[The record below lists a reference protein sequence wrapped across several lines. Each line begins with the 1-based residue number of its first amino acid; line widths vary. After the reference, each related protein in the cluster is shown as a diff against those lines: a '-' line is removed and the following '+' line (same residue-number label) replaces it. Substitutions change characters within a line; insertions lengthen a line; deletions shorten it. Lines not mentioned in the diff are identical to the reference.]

1 MRNTVFGIVAHVDA
15 GKTTLSE
22 QLLFRGGTVRQAGR
36 VDKGTSFLDN
46 NEIERERGIT
56 VFSKQARLTLFD
68 HPFTLLDTPGHS
80 DLTGEAESVMS
91 VLDAA
96 ILIISASSG
105 VNSHTEF
112 LMKMLLRYQVPII
125 IFVNKT
131 DLISFDRERLFSDIR
146 QRLGDQC
153 IEASRLNDNETAEE
167 LALLDEELLGS
178 YLENGTLPV
187 GSVEKLFLSGKL
199 NPVYFGSALRNEG
212 IDELCEGLV
221 FLTSPLCNE
230 EKKSDPFSA
239 RVFSIEKNDRRLTFM
254 KIMSGVLKVRDTVI
268 TGDDGLPEKVTEIRF
283 YSGEKYENASEA
295 FPGDIVSVCGLE
307 KTYAG
312 QGLGAINKDIR
323 PLYTAMMRMRLV
335 PDPSVDKNDFEN
347 ALSVLSEEEPYLEIE
362 ADRERGDYHLSIS
375 GALQEEIIRSNF
387 LDRFNMKVVLLS
399 ERPVYAETIRGR
411 IEGVG
416 HYEPLRHYAEVHLLI
431 SEGERGSGVLIDSTC
446 PFDVL
451 EKTYQRQV
459 LDTLF
464 LLERTKGL
472 RGVLTGS
479 RLTDVK
485 ITLVSGKS
493 HVKHTEPGDFRE
505 AAIRALRHG
514 LMRAENILLEPL
526 LSFSMRV
533 PQDLVGRVLTDI
545 GNMRGVSEPP
555 VQSDDPGSVFIHG
568 TLPASEL
575 HDYQKDFSSFTR
587 GEGSLEITPFG
598 FGELEER
605 EEVIESFS
613 YDPERDLMN
622 PAGSIFCSHGAGV
635 YVPWNEV
642 ECHMHLPY
650 VYSVKQ
656 QSQTSFASGSSGKNT
671 GESRDINSIMNG
683 LLKSANQK
691 EKPRGRDRDIEKKR
705 KRENELAIKRALD
718 ERKRPYEG
726 KEKVDL
732 PILEKS
738 DLLLVDGYNVIFS
751 WDELK
756 DLALVSIDASRGRL
770 NDILSNYSAYTGCE
784 TIVVYDAY
792 LLEDHGTE
800 TYSYN
805 NIHIVFT
812 ATAETADQYIEKTAI
827 KRKRDSSVRVATSDR
842 VERMIVLSQ
851 GATVISAENFRG
863 IIDAAEREIREK
875 L

>member
-56 VFSKQARLTLFD
+56 VFSKQARLVLD
-68 HPFTLLDTPGHS
+68 GRPFTLLDTPGHS

-112 LMKMLLRYQVPII
+112 LMKLLLRYQVPVI

-146 QRLGDQC
+146 QRLGEGC
-153 IEASRLNDNETAEE
+153 IEADLLYKKETAED
-167 LALLDEELLGS
+167 LALLDEEMLGD
-178 YLENGTLPV
+178 YLENGSLPD
-187 GSVEKLFLSGKL
+187 GSIEKLFLSGKL
-199 NPVYFGSALRNEG
+199 NPVYYGSALKNEG
-212 IDELCEGLV
+212 IDELCGGLV
-221 FLTSPLCNE
+221 SLTFTLCSE
-230 EKKSDPFSA
+230 DKSRSPFSA
-239 RVFSIEKNDRRLTFM
+239 RVFSIEKSDRRLTVM
-254 KIMSGVLKVRDTVI
+254 KIMSGVLKVRDSVN
-268 TGDDGLPEKVTEIRF
+268 TGDGDSPEKVTEIRL
-283 YSGEKYENASEA
+283 YSGVKYENAGEA
-295 FPGDIVSVCGLE
+295 FPGDIVSVLGLE
-307 KTYAG
+307 NTYAG
-312 QGLGAINKDIR
+312 QGLGALNKDIR

-335 PDPSVDKNDFEN
+335 PDPSIDKNEFEN
-347 ALSVLSEEEPYLEIE
+347 ALSILSEEEPYLEIE
-362 ADRERGDYHLSIS
+362 ADRERGDFHLSVS
-375 GALQEEIIRSNF
+375 GALQEEIIKSHF
-387 LDRFNMKVVLLS
+387 SDRFNMKVDLLN

-411 IEGVG
+411 VEGVG

-431 SEGERGSGVLIDSTC
+431 SEGERGSGVLIDSDC

-459 LDTLF
+459 MDTLF

-485 ITLVSGKS
+485 VTLVSGKS

-505 AAIRALRHG
+505 ATIRALRHG
-514 LMRAENILLEPL
+514 LMRAENVLLEPL
-526 LSFSMRV
+526 LSFSMKI
-533 PQDLVGRVLTDI
+533 PHDLVGRALNDI
-545 GNMRGVSEPP
+545 NNMRGVSEPP
-555 VQSDDPGSVFIHG
+555 VQANDGGSTFITG
-568 TLPASEL
+568 TIPAAEL
-575 HDYQKDFSSFTR
+575 HDYQKEFSSFTR
-587 GEGSLEITPFG
+587 GEGSLEITPLG
-598 FGELEER
+598 FGELEEP
-605 EEVIESFS
+605 ESVIESFS

-635 YVPWNEV
+635 YVSWNEV
-642 ECHMHLPY
+642 EEQMHLPY
-650 VYSVKQ
+650 VYPVK
-656 QSQTSFASGSSGKNT
+656 SRSRFSASGLSGKNAT
-671 GESRDINSIMNG
+671 ESRDIKSIMDG
-683 LLKSANQK
+683 LLRSANQK
-691 EKPRGRDRDIEKKR
+691 EKPRGRERDIEKKR
-705 KRENELAIKRALD
+705 KRENELKLKRALD
-718 ERKRPYEG
+718 EKKRPYEG
-726 KEKVDL
+726 KERVDL
-732 PILEKS
+732 PLLVKS
-738 DLLLVDGYNVIFS
+738 DLLLVDGYNIIFS

-756 DLALVSIDASRGRL
+756 DLASVSIDAARGRL
-770 NDILSNYSAYTGCE
+770 NDILSNYSAFTCCE

-800 TYSYN
+800 ILKYN

-827 KRKRDSSVRVATSDR
+827 KRKKDSTIRVATSDM
-842 VERMIVLSQ
+842 VEHMIVLSQ
-851 GATVISAENFRG
+851 GATVISAENFRSM
-863 IIDAAEREIREK
+863 IDAAEREIREK